1 MIHIDRITKVMLY
14 MLLLSPFL
22 GYAYS
27 VWFSLPKT
35 ITHFFTF
42 FSIGTGLIF
51 ILKKKHTNIPLWAKF
66 LLIFALYKLIW
77 SLIIGSDKHFL
88 TVLFYQIRDFA
99 VFFIIII
106 VYSTSFNDRFINR
119 SIIIM
124 KLIVILAT
132 LVSVIQIFNMEFLN
146 PQVYAGEDLHI
157 EENVYTFRRES
168 IFGFVYPGAL
178 GLAFVPL
185 LSVLVGYLLY
195 TNNKY
200 YIFYLFLGITVA
212 LLSNTRFI
220 IIGSIIVT
228 LQIVAYNKSRI
239 RGYIRYFIIFGILMF
254 FALTALDY
262 LGYDFKE
269 WFKQRLMVE
278 GSIQGTTRYKAI
290 GNFLRFF
297 PQKPIFGTG
306 TMTEEIREASRAV
319 GSSQIHVGYLAMLVY
334 YGLVG
339 CFFLFGS
346 WFLLIKQLYK
356 TARKTNYWGSFFGFL
371 TFLWSFTT
379 MNLAFLLFSGIIFSM
394 VFDKYFTD
402 RERSNNFND
411 LQASITN

>member
-42 FSIGTGLIF
+42 FSIGIGLIF
-51 ILKKKHTNIPLWAKF
+51 ILKKKHTIIPLWAKF

-99 VFFIIII
+99 VFFIMII
-106 VYSTSFNDRFINR
+106 VYSTSFSDKFINR
-119 SIIIM
+119 SITIM
-124 KLIVILAT
+124 KLIVILAA
-132 LVSVIQIFNMEFLN
+132 LVSVLQIFNIEFLN
-146 PQVYAGEDLHI
+146 PRVYAEDSGI
-157 EENVYTFRRES
+157 DGNMYTFRRVS
-168 IFGFVYPGAL
+168 IFGFVHPGSL
-178 GLAFVPL
+178 GLAFIPL

-195 TNNKY
+195 TNDKH
-200 YIFYLFLGITVA
+200 YILYLFLGIIVA
-212 LLSNTRFI
+212 FLSNTRFI

-290 GNFLRFF
+290 SNFLRFF

-346 WFLLIKQLYK
+346 WFLLFKRLYK
-356 TARKTNYWGSFFGFL
+356 TAQKTNYWGSFFGFL
-371 TFLWSFTT
+371 TFLWSFAT
-379 MNLAFLLFSGIIFSM
+379 MNLAFLLFSGIIFTM
-394 VFDKYFTD
+394 VFDKYFID
-402 RERSNNFND
+402 KGNSFKYVD
-411 LQASITN
+411 IQV

>member
-1 MIHIDRITKVMLY
+1 MLY

-51 ILKKKHTNIPLWAKF
+51 IFKKKHINIPLWAKF

-77 SLIIGSDKHFL
+77 NLIIGSDKHFL
-88 TVLFYQIRDFA
+88 TVLFYQISDFA
-99 VFFIIII
+99 VFFIMIM
-106 VYSTSFNDRFINR
+106 VYSTSFSDKFINR
-119 SIIIM
+119 SITIM
-124 KLIVILAT
+124 KLIVILAA
-132 LVSVIQIFNMEFLN
+132 LVSVVQIFNIEFLN
-146 PQVYAGEDLHI
+146 PRVYAGEDSGI
-157 EENVYTFRRES
+157 DENMYTFRRVS
-168 IFGFVYPGAL
+168 IFGFVHPVAL

-200 YIFYLFLGITVA
+200 YILYLFLGIIVA
-212 LLSNTRFI
+212 FLSNTRFI

-228 LQIVAYNKSRI
+228 LQIVAYNKSKI
-239 RGYIRYFIIFGILMF
+239 RGYIRYFIVFGILMLL
-254 FALTALDY
+254 ALTTLDY

-290 GNFLRFF
+290 DNFLRFF

-306 TMTEEIREASRAV
+306 TMTEEIREASRAI

-346 WFLLIKQLYK
+346 WFLLIKRFYK
-356 TARKTNYWGSFFGFL
+356 TARVTNYWGSFFGFL
-371 TFLWSFTT
+371 TFLWSFAT
-379 MNLAFLLFSGIIFSM
+379 MNLDFLLFSGIIFSM
-394 VFDKYFTD
+394 VFDKYFND
-402 RERSNNFND
+402 RERINNFNE
-411 LQASITN
+411 LQVSITN

>member
-1 MIHIDRITKVMLY
+1 MIHIDRITKLMLY
-14 MLLLSPFL
+14 MLLLTPFL

-27 VWFSLPKT
+27 IWFGLPKT
-35 ITHFFTF
+35 ITHFLTF
-42 FSIGTGLIF
+42 FSVGIGLIF
-51 ILKKKHTNIPLWAKF
+51 LLKKKHTYIPIWAKF
-66 LLIFALYKLIW
+66 LLIFALYELIW

-88 TVLFYQIRDFA
+88 TVIFYQIRDFA
-99 VFFIIII
+99 VFFLIIII
-106 VYSTSFNDRFINR
+106 YSTSFSDKFINR
-119 SIIIM
+119 SIVIM
-124 KLIVILAT
+124 KLIVILAA
-132 LVSVIQIFNMEFLN
+132 LVSVLQVFNTELLN
-146 PQVYAGEDLHI
+146 PQAYAGEDSGI
-157 EENVYTFRRES
+157 EENMYTFRRVS
-168 IFGFVYPGAL
+168 IFGFVHPGAL

-200 YIFYLFLGITVA
+200 YIFYLFLGIIVA
-212 LLSNTRFI
+212 FLSNTRFI
-220 IIGSIIVT
+220 IIGSIIIT

-239 RGYIRYFIIFGILMF
+239 RGYTRYFIFFGILML
-254 FALTALDY
+254 FALTTLDY

-278 GSIQGTTRYKAI
+278 GGIQGTTRYKAI
-290 GNFLRFF
+290 ANFFRFF

-346 WFLLIKQLYK
+346 WFLLIKRLYK

-371 TFLWSFTT
+371 TFLWSFAT
-379 MNLAFLLFSGIIFSM
+379 MNLAFILFSGIIFSM
-394 VFDKYFTD
+394 VFDKYFAD
-402 RERSNNFND
+402 RGRSNNFND
-411 LQASITN
+411 LQASVTN

>member
-1 MIHIDRITKVMLY
+1 MLY

-27 VWFSLPKT
+27 VWFGLPKT

-42 FSIGTGLIF
+42 FSFGIGFIF
-51 ILKKKHTNIPLWAKF
+51 ILTKKHTNIPLWAKF
-66 LLIFALYKLIW
+66 LLIFALYELIW
-77 SLIIGSDKHFL
+77 SLIIDSDKHFL
-88 TVLFYQIRDFA
+88 TVIFYQIRDFA
-99 VFFIIII
+99 VFFLMIMI
-106 VYSTSFNDRFINR
+106 YSTSFSDKFINR
-119 SIIIM
+119 SIVIM
-124 KLIVILAT
+124 KLIVILAA
-132 LVSVIQIFNMEFLN
+132 LVSVLQVFNTEFLN
-146 PQVYAGEDLHI
+146 PQAYVGEDLHA
-157 EENVYTFRRES
+157 EENMYTFRRIS
-168 IFGFVYPGAL
+168 IFGFVHPGSL

-200 YIFYLFLGITVA
+200 YIFYLFLGIMVA
-212 LLSNTRFI
+212 FLSNTRYI
-220 IIGSIIVT
+220 IIGSIIIT

-239 RGYIRYFIIFGILMF
+239 RGYTRYFIVFGILMLL
-254 FALTALDY
+254 ALATLDY

-278 GSIQGTTRYKAI
+278 GNIQGTTRYKAI
-290 GNFLRFF
+290 GNFFRFF

-306 TMTEEIREASRAV
+306 TMTDEIKEASRAV

-346 WFLLIKQLYK
+346 WFLLIKRLYK
-356 TARKTNYWGSFFGFL
+356 TARKTNYWGSFFGFV

-379 MNLAFLLFSGIIFSM
+379 MNLAFILFSGIIFSM
-394 VFDKYFTD
+394 VFDKYVAD
-402 RERSNNFND
+402 SEIRINYNAGSLRS
-411 LQASITN
+411 